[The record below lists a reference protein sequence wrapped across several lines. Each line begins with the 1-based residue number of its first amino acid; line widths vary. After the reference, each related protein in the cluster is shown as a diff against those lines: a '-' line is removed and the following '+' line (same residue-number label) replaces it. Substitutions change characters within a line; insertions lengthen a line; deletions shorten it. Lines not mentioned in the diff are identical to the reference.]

1 MKRWIVCLL
10 AGQRSDSLSFLQWH
24 YSIIGV
30 QFEEMCVKIARPEM
44 AGQFLLIPSHDHLIN
59 QYWYFWYVSTNS
71 NETVLEIDGKHIFAW
86 TVCRICLEPSECSG
100 TNDLIIPSLSLPS
113 VVLVIYYRVENFCIV
128 AFFNPFQ
135 LLFETKTDTSG
146 DNQVKKKTFEWS
158 NEK

>member
-44 AGQFLLIPSHDHLIN
+44 AGQFLLIPSHDYLIN

-86 TVCRICLEPSECSG
+86 TVCRICLEPSEVFRNKWFNYS
-100 TNDLIIPSLSLPS
+100 LSLSLPS

-128 AFFNPFQ
+128 AFFNHIQ
-135 LLFETKTDTSG
+135 LLFETKTDRSG
-146 DNQVKKKTFEWS
+146 RNHVKETFEWS